1 LTEAKRHLVLP
12 TPAEQTSPFTVRRKN
27 VLTSPQAG
35 VLSLVRGVFSTWNKD
50 TKTRKKSN
58 WVKIPFFKQKTD
70 ECSRT
75 RTNVQFSQIATFLF
89 TCNSLLDL
97 TA

>member
-12 TPAEQTSPFTVRRKN
+12 TPAEHTSPFTVRRKN

-50 TKTRKKSN
+50 TKTRKNSN
-58 WVKIPFFKQKTD
+58 WVKIPFFKQKNGRMFEDTD
-70 ECSRT
+70 QCS
-75 RTNVQFSQIATFLF
+75 VQPNCHIPIHV
-89 TCNSLLDL
+89 
-97 TA
+97 